1 MRTGPPLVLLHGAG
15 DDHRMW
21 QPQRDGLGRRIR
33 LILPDLPGYGRS
45 PGPFSLD
52 TAVDAL
58 RALAADGPVHVC
70 GLSAGAMVGLRWAAR
85 HPEDVASLALS
96 AVQLRPPRWV
106 MTPHTAVMRLI
117 PAKSFD
123 GVTKQQ
129 LLRTMGELSRADLR
143 PDLGRVRA
151 RTLVLCGAKDRLN
164 QAASRAAADGIA
176 GAELRI
182 VPGAG
187 HLWNQ
192 ELPEL
197 FDRTLTDWVGQA

>member
-1 MRTGPPLVLLHGAG
+1 MKPALVLLHGAG

-21 QPQRDGLGRRIR
+21 QPQREGLGQRFR
-33 LILPDLPGYGRS
+33 LLRPDLPGYGRS

-52 TAVDAL
+52 GAVDVL
-58 RALAADGPVHVC
+58 HALAVDGPVHVC

-85 HPEDVASLALS
+85 HPADVASLILS
-96 AVQLRPPRWV
+96 AVQVRPPRLV
-106 MTPHTAVMRLI
+106 MGLQGAVMRLI

-123 GVTKQQ
+123 GVSKPQ
-129 LLRTMGELSRADLR
+129 LLQTMATLGRADLR
-143 PDLGRVRA
+143 DDRGRVRA
-151 RTLVLCGAKDRLN
+151 RTLVASGAKDRLN
-164 QAASRAAADGIA
+164 LAAARVAAAGIA

-192 ELPEL
+192 EMPEL
-197 FDRTLTDWVGQA
+197 FDRTVAEWARVP